1 MSEAKPSGSLFE
13 LRKHEAPVALS
24 LSFFF
29 FAFIMVFQIL
39 RPLKKGLFV
48 DVLGADVELYA
59 KLLNILISAVGV
71 IGFTYLANKLPRQR
85 VLYVLCFFFTAA
97 FSGLAFFLKTPEPW
111 NIWSFYLLGDFLT
124 TMMVAAFWAYV
135 TDISTADQAKR
146 LYGIIGTG
154 GVVGGWA
161 GSALSKLMLEQI
173 GMTGLLVVAAGLMAL
188 LPGIVRLLEFLIQ
201 RSAAFVS
208 DSRPLEEKRTEQ
220 PTAGV
225 ALEGAKLALRSKY
238 LAAIVG
244 MMAFY
249 EIGSQVNDY
258 QFSKFSESL
267 KGVFDTQLFMTNVS
281 FYANSLAVVAQLF
294 FVSLIMKRWGV
305 TAALLVLPVALLLS
319 SLGFLAFPGL
329 LMAGLLFISDNGLNY
344 SIQQTSRESLYVVTT
359 PDEKYKARAFTN
371 MVVQRTA
378 KGIAIFAVMGL
389 GLLGLTGPAVR
400 YLSLVTT
407 GVMAVLVLLSI
418 YAGRNFV
425 KKSSN
430 AEEPQQAVSRG
441 LIPDGHLREILQ

>member
-1 MSEAKPSGSLFE
+1 MQNSILSEAKRPFGAIFD
-13 LRKHEAPVALS
+13 LRKHEGPVALS
-24 LSFFF
+24 LSVFFF
-29 FAFIMVFQIL
+29 VFIMVFQIL

-48 DVLGADVELYA
+48 DTLGADTELHA
-59 KLLNILISAVGV
+59 KLLNIVISAAGV
-71 IGFTYLANKLPRQR
+71 IAFTYLANKLQRQKL
-85 VLYVLCFFFTAA
+85 LYALCFFFAA
-97 FSGLAFFLKTPEPW
+97 SFSALAFVLNKPEPW
-111 NIWSFYLLGDFLT
+111 SIWSFYLLGDFLT

-146 LYGIIGTG
+146 LYGIVGAG

-161 GSALSKLMLEQI
+161 GSALSKLMLQQI
-173 GMTGLLVVAAGLMAL
+173 GMTGLLAVAAALMAL
-188 LPGIVRLLEFLIQ
+188 LPGIVRLLESLIR
-201 RSAAFVS
+201 RSEAFAS
-208 DSRPLEEKRTEQ
+208 DSRALDDKRSEE
-220 PTAGV
+220 PSAGV

-244 MMAFY
+244 LMAFY

-281 FYANSLAVVAQLF
+281 FYANSLAVVVQLL
-294 FVSLIMKRWGV
+294 FVSLIMKRWGA
-305 TAALLVLPVALLLS
+305 TAALLVLPLALLLS

-329 LMAGLLFISDNGLNY
+329 LMAGFLFISDNGLNY

-378 KGIAIFAVMGL
+378 KGVAIFAVMGL
-389 GLLGLTGPAVR
+389 GLLGLTGSAVR
-400 YLSLVTT
+400 YLSLVTA
-407 GVMAVLVLLSI
+407 GVMVILIFLSL
-418 YAGRNFV
+418 YAGRVFARKTGRV
-425 KKSSN
+425 
-430 AEEPQQAVSRG
+430 ETPRLAV
-441 LIPDGHLREILQ
+441 REVHYRTAS